1 MELGVGGSN
10 PPCCTKIM
18 SKEKN
23 LKPSK
28 ELPLGFVD
36 RQEQELL
43 IRDFV
48 ISNIKEVM
56 IKYGF
61 QYLETPSFEYTDS
74 IGKFLP
80 DKERPD
86 EGVFS
91 FKDENKWLSLRYD
104 LTAPLARYV
113 AKNFNEIP
121 KPFKRY
127 QLGTVWRNE
136 KPGPGRYR
144 EFLQFDADFIGTN
157 SILADAELCVL
168 LSEIL
173 EKCGFNKSDYII
185 KISNR
190 KIINGLLDKLKINS
204 KETRLKVLR
213 SLDKLDRIGKE
224 GVMKLLGEGRLDKS
238 GDYTEGAKLT
248 KEQIKTLD
256 ESLTFLTIATD
267 QVKFGTVYDGK
278 KDEKGNLISVD
289 IPKKEQ
295 EALRFVGFPKEDLFN
310 EGLNDLQKM
319 KFFFQRFG
327 FENYKIDSTV
337 IRGLDY
343 YTGPIFEAILKI
355 NVKNKKGQV
364 IEIGSVGGG
373 GRYDN
378 LTKRFSDY
386 LEAPATGVSIGL
398 DRLVYALMQ
407 KKDFKIKPK
416 RPVVICVFDE
426 NFMGE
431 YIEILN
437 KIRSSN
443 ISSEI
448 YPGEGKLKKQ
458 MEYANKIDSPAV
470 ILYGDNEI
478 KTGQAT
484 LKNLETGNERSV
496 KIEDLANE
504 IKKLP

>member
-1 MELGVGGSN
+1 MVRIH
-10 PPCCTKIM
+10 PAVPKM
-18 SKEKN
+18 VKENK

-43 IRDFV
+43 IRDFI

-91 FKDENKWLSLRYD
+91 FKDEKKWLSLRYD

-113 AKNFNEIP
+113 AKNYFELP

-136 KPGPGRYR
+136 KPGPGRFR
-144 EFLQFDADFIGTN
+144 EFLQFDADYVGTKN
-157 SILADAELCVL
+157 LQADAELCVL
-168 LSEIL
+168 ISEIL
-173 EKCGFNKSDYII
+173 EKCELDKADYTV
-185 KISNR
+185 KISSR
-190 KIINGLLDKLKINS
+190 KFTDKLFEKLKIKS
-204 KETRLKVLR
+204 IDQISATLR
-213 SLDKLDRIGKE
+213 ALDKIDRLGWGEVK
-224 GVMKLLGEGRLDKS
+224 KLLGEGRKDKS
-238 GDYTEGAKLT
+238 GDYTKGANLKS
-248 KEQIKTLD
+248 EQIKIIENALKSKTPDNEDVL
-256 ESLTFLTIATD
+256 EI
-267 QVKFGTVYDGK
+267 VK
-278 KDEKGNLISVD
+278 I
-289 IPKKEQ
+289 
-295 EALRFVGFPKEDLFN
+295 
-310 EGLNDLQKM
+310 
-319 KFFFQRFG
+319 FQDYNFK
-327 FENYKIDSTV
+327 NYKFDPSV
-337 IRGLDY
+337 IRGLEY
-343 YTGPIFEAILKI
+343 YTGPIFEVNL
-355 NVKNKKGQV
+355 NFEVKNSKGQA
-364 IEIGSVGGG
+364 IQFGSIGGG

-378 LTKRFSDY
+378 LVSNFGNFDC
-386 LEAPATGVSIGL
+386 PATGISIGL

-407 KKDFKIKPK
+407 KKDFKIKAA
-416 RPVVICVFDE
+416 RPVIICVFDK
-426 NFMGE
+426 NRMKE

-437 KIRSSN
+437 KLRTSN

-470 ILYGDNEI
+470 ILYGDNEK
-478 KTGQAT
+478 KTGKVT
-484 LKNLETGNERSV
+484 LKNLETGNESSV

-504 IKKLP
+504 IKKLL